1 MALVLKDRVKE
12 TTVSTG
18 TGAVVLGGASTG
30 YQSFSVIG
38 DGNTTYYTITDGTS
52 WEVGVGTYTAAT
64 LSLSRDTILESSNS
78 GNAVNWGVGV
88 KDVFCTMP
96 AEKAMAVDGSTG
108 PVIITA
114 NSGVGTSALS
124 ITQTGS
130 GNALLVEDSANPDS
144 TPTLIDRNG
153 NLVLGHTLIG
163 FGSYAINSNTVQSHT
178 TKSNFGSFA
187 SQFLVANWSSGS
199 GSNYSPDI
207 AFMRFKS
214 NVIGTRTGNSS
225 GDYLGSIIWFVSDGN
240 NFQYGTTINAIAT
253 SNATADLY
261 VTVLGKQYLSVDALV
276 QRKSTSNSKTSY
288 VLRSFTS
295 DATPE
300 NVTIDLQSPTA
311 TNQVSLVNSSAI
323 SFTGLVTARQKAS
336 AGTASAAWKIEGLIR
351 REANA
356 ASTTLVASTVTAID
370 NTPGWT
376 VALSA
381 DTTNGALAIQVTG
394 ASSTLIVW
402 TASVDTSEAV
412 YA

>member
-1 MALVLKDRVKE
+1 
-12 TTVSTG
+12 
-18 TGAVVLGGASTG
+18 
-30 YQSFSVIG
+30 
-38 DGNTTYYTITDGTS
+38 
-52 WEVGVGTYTAAT
+52 
-64 LSLSRDTILESSNS
+64 
-78 GNAVNWGVGV
+78 
-88 KDVFCTMP
+88 
-96 AEKAMAVDGSTG
+96 
-108 PVIITA
+108 
-114 NSGVGTSALS
+114 
-124 ITQTGS
+124 
-130 GNALLVEDSANPDS
+130 
-144 TPTLIDRNG
+144 
-153 NLVLGHTLIG
+153 
-163 FGSYAINSNTVQSHT
+163 
-178 TKSNFGSFA
+178 
-187 SQFLVANWSSGS
+187 
-199 GSNYSPDI
+199 
-207 AFMRFKS
+207 
-214 NVIGTRTGNSS
+214 
-225 GDYLGSIIWFVSDGN
+225 
-240 NFQYGTTINAIAT
+240 
-253 SNATADLY
+253 LY
-261 VTVLGKQYLSVDALV
+261 VTVIGKLYLSVDALV